1 MTKAE
6 ITAKIEAI
14 KKNSAMPEKQKGQ
27 LLAVYE
33 KKLAELKEEPKE
45 EPKKKEEAKPK
56 TEAKTEGKSE
66 GKPEA
71 KATSKPKRD
80 DTDDDSECV
89 ELEEREEK
97 AKKSG
102 YDLDELLS
110 KAKENK
116 AKAKKRAQERANE
129 PKKTPATRNREAVS
143 RTTERV
149 TANIEGRAKKGTVNI
164 AEIEKIIAQHE
175 ESIVKLKKIIASLKG
190 GKKMAR
196 GGGVEGKISQI
207 RKKYP
212 RVSVV
217 QSVSGDYIEVFSKNE
232 NTIYK
237 IQDEFGGDIDHDTEM
252 DTYMLAIASKYG
264 EGGGVGTPIEIE
276 ERLEELRQAIRD
288 ENISYGEIAELQ
300 SLVRYIN
307 DGDVELLEWAG
318 VDEQDLAQY
327 GMPIAICNR
336 TGSFV
341 YPTEVEGYYGYCPEL
356 DEDLYKMETT
366 PLMARG
372 GRTTPRTVRTDIKR
386 DKIYQS
392 MPSGKRKSQRVS
404 EIEKTDGT
412 SFLRRNANQYYNDKD
427 GIYGKRKEIGKR
439 TYYESANNR
448 SDRGTLSGL

>member
-14 KKNSAMPEKQKGQ
+14 KKNNALPEKQKGQ

-33 KKLAELKEEPKE
+33 KKLAEFKEEPKE

-56 TEAKTEGKSE
+56 TEAKPEGKSE
-66 GKPEA
+66 GKSEA

-80 DTDDDSECV
+80 DTDDDSDCV

-175 ESIVKLKKIIASLKG
+175 ESIIKLKKIIASLKG

-196 GGGVEGKISQI
+196 
-207 RKKYP
+207 
-212 RVSVV
+212 
-217 QSVSGDYIEVFSKNE
+217 
-232 NTIYK
+232 
-237 IQDEFGGDIDHDTEM
+237 
-252 DTYMLAIASKYG
+252 
-264 EGGGVGTPIEIE
+264 GGGVGTPIEIE

-288 ENISYGEIAELQ
+288 ENISYGEIVELQ
-300 SLVRYIN
+300 SLARYI
-307 DGDVELLEWAG
+307 DEDDVELLEWAG
-318 VDEQDLAQY
+318 VE
-327 GMPIAICNR
+327 
-336 TGSFV
+336 
-341 YPTEVEGYYGYCPEL
+341 
-356 DEDLYKMETT
+356 EDLIRLERGDSK
-366 PLMARG
+366 MARG

-392 MPSGKRKSQRVS
+392 MPSGKRKSQKVS

>member
-14 KKNSAMPEKQKGQ
+14 KKNNALPEKQKGQ

-33 KKLAELKEEPKE
+33 KKLAEFKEEPKE

-56 TEAKTEGKSE
+56 TEAKPEGKSE

-80 DTDDDSECV
+80 DTDDDSDCV

-288 ENISYGEIAELQ
+288 ENISYGEIVELQ
-300 SLVRYIN
+300 SLARYI
-307 DGDVELLEWAG
+307 DEDDVELLEWAG
-318 VDEQDLAQY
+318 VE
-327 GMPIAICNR
+327 
-336 TGSFV
+336 
-341 YPTEVEGYYGYCPEL
+341 
-356 DEDLYKMETT
+356 EDLVRLERGDSK
-366 PLMARG
+366 MARG

-392 MPSGKRKSQRVS
+392 KPSTKAEGKPRYSDAVS

-412 SFLRRNANQYYNDKD
+412 SFLRRNANQYYNDKN
-427 GIYGKRKEIGKR
+427 GIYGKRKEIGNR
-439 TYYESANNR
+439 YYYESANNR
-448 SDRGTLSGL
+448 SDKGTLSGL

>member
-56 TEAKTEGKSE
+56 TEGKPE

-71 KATSKPKRD
+71 KTTSKPKRD

-116 AKAKKRAQERANE
+116 AKAKKRAQERASQ

-149 TANIEGRAKKGTVNI
+149 TASVEGRAKKGTVNV
-164 AEIEKIIAQHE
+164 AEVEKLISVHE
-175 ESIVKLKKIIASLKG
+175 EAIAKLKKILAGLKG

-196 GGGVEGKISQI
+196 
-207 RKKYP
+207 
-212 RVSVV
+212 
-217 QSVSGDYIEVFSKNE
+217 
-232 NTIYK
+232 
-237 IQDEFGGDIDHDTEM
+237 
-252 DTYMLAIASKYG
+252 
-264 EGGGVGTPIEIE
+264 GGGVGTPIEIE

-288 ENISYGEIAELQ
+288 ENISYGEIQELQ
-300 SLVRYIN
+300 SLARYIDEN
-307 DGDVELLEWAG
+307 DVELLQWAG
-318 VDEQDLAQY
+318 VEENLVRLER
-327 GMPIAICNR
+327 GV
-336 TGSFV
+336 S
-341 YPTEVEGYYGYCPEL
+341 
-356 DEDLYKMETT
+356 KM
-366 PLMARG
+366 ASG
-372 GRTTPRTVRTDIKR
+372 GRTVRTDIKR

-392 MPSGKRKSQRVS
+392 KPSTKTEGKPRYSDGVS
-404 EIEKTDGT
+404 EIDKTDGT
-412 SFLRRNANQYYNDKD
+412 SFLRRNANQYYNDKN
-427 GIYGKRKEIGKR
+427 GINGKRKEIGNR
-439 TYYESANNR
+439 YYYESANNR
-448 SDRGTLSGL
+448 SDKGTLSGL